1 MDPVPVLA
9 GRVAELRTVADAL
22 SGRGASALLIV
33 GEAGV
38 GKSRLVAAAA
48 AAVAEVGVV
57 SGWCLPSSGALP
69 LVAVIDVLRG
79 LTAVE
84 DGQLFKAVLAESPS
98 FVRGELARL
107 LPELD
112 EPQED
117 TEGPGG
123 WDDWRRQRLF
133 DALRQTLAASSQLRP
148 VAVVI
153 EDLHWADPSTL
164 DLIDYLLARGHGTGV
179 PLVLTYRAED
189 EDTDPAGGEWLT
201 RAVRNDR
208 VHRLD
213 LGALTRAE
221 TAEQI
226 DLLMGQQPTTSL
238 VEEIY
243 ARSEGNPFFTDQ
255 LVAALA
261 STDAPPTLPGGLR
274 GLLLDRIGHVEEA
287 QRQVL
292 AALAIAER
300 GLDEPALTRV
310 CGTPRDVVRD
320 SLRDLAARRL
330 LRRPDAAGRHSLRH
344 ALLGDVVADILLPS
358 ERAEMHR
365 RIARLLSGWNEPEL
379 AADIAEHYAGA
390 GLTAE
395 ELRWRVAAGQRADA
409 VYASAEAAR
418 HWLRAVRLSES
429 LSADDRVDGL
439 SLAQMYGAAV
449 DALAAAGSEETAHA
463 LSEEALD
470 RLGDTDDENAAEVLR
485 RAGQMRGISEPSRGL
500 ELLGRALAI
509 YDRRPP
515 SADQVRTL
523 RDMLDILAN
532 DGRQE
537 EAAAALARALHLAA
551 QAELRDFGLELGAI
565 GASHDLLAAGRSDE
579 ALQQIRDI
587 SRQLTP
593 DDDAELHLR
602 VAIMHTAILCDCG
615 LEHEVEAVAA
625 PALQI
630 AADRGMAHSYL
641 PALLR
646 GNSFESMVD
655 VGRVDAAARLIDPVS
670 QDEPG
675 VSARVDYEARAYLEM
690 LRGNIGDARRRW
702 TELHALAPQPLAWR
716 AGAFRWEA
724 ETSLWDGDADAAA
737 NESLALLSE
746 ILEATDGALTGNALL
761 PVAGGLLSAAV
772 RSCADLADQARAVRD
787 PEALHRA
794 EQQAAAVNTAYHEM
808 VPDPFAPG
816 PLRPLAP
823 GSAATWQAEWSRLRG
838 GSDSYLWGRAAAAW
852 DAMSHPHRAAY
863 AYYRQAEAL
872 LSRPGGKKP
881 GAALLRAAAE
891 RAAHH
896 VPLRRAIQ
904 GMAQH
909 AGVDLTR
916 RSESEVSRE
925 QAPSQPFGLT
935 DRELAVLQLLA
946 KGKTNSE
953 IGAALFISR
962 KTASV
967 HVTNI
972 LRKLEVASRVQAATV
987 AQRNGLLE
995 PSGTAPRS

>member
-1 MDPVPVLA
+1 
-9 GRVAELRTVADAL
+9 
-22 SGRGASALLIV
+22 
-33 GEAGV
+33 
-38 GKSRLVAAAA
+38 
-48 AAVAEVGVV
+48 
-57 SGWCLPSSGALP
+57 

-112 EPQED
+112 EPRED

-133 DALRQTLAASSQLRP
+133 DALRQTLAASSQFRP

-226 DLLMGQQPTTSL
+226 GLLMGRQPTTSL

-261 STDAPPTLPGGLR
+261 STDGPPTLPGGLR

-365 RIARLLSGWNEPEL
+365 RIARLLAGWNEPEL

-429 LSADDRVDGL
+429 LSAGDRVDGL
-439 SLAQMYGAAV
+439 SLAEMYGAAV

-470 RLGDTDDENAAEVLR
+470 RLGGTDDENAAEVLR

-523 RDMLDILAN
+523 RDMLDILVN
-532 DGRQE
+532 EGRPE

-565 GASHDLLAAGRSDE
+565 GAQNQLLAAGRSDE

-587 SRQLTP
+587 SGQLTP
-593 DDDAELHLR
+593 DDDAELQVR
-602 VAIMHTAILCDCG
+602 VAIMHSSIVFNCG

-630 AADRGMAHSYL
+630 AADRGMAHSVL
-641 PALLR
+641 TTILRWNLFEAL
-646 GNSFESMVD
+646 VD
-655 VGRVDAAARLIDPVS
+655 LGRIDAAARLIDPVS

-675 VSARVDYEARAYLEM
+675 VSARNNYQARAYLEM
-690 LRGNIGDARRRW
+690 LRGNHRRRTTPLDRAARSSARPTGLARVHCPVGGRDIALGWRCGRCRERIARLTERDPRSDGWSVDRQRAAPCCWRPSQRRRALVRRPGRPGAGRSRPRGATPRGATSGRGQYCLPRDGPRSVRARAAATARARKRGDVAGRVEPPAWRLRQLPVGSRGGGVGRHEPPPPSRLCLLPTSRGPAQPTGWQEAGRRVAAGSRRASRAPRTSEACDPGHGTARRRRPHS
-702 TELHALAPQPLAWR
+702 TIRNSDPAHG
-716 AGAFRWEA
+716 GAHPA
-724 ETSLWDGDADAAA
+724 
-737 NESLALLSE
+737 
-746 ILEATDGALTGNALL
+746 I
-761 PVAGGLLSAAV
+761 
-772 RSCADLADQARAVRD
+772 RS
-787 PEALHRA
+787 H
-794 EQQAAAVNTAYHEM
+794 
-808 VPDPFAPG
+808 
-816 PLRPLAP
+816 
-823 GSAATWQAEWSRLRG
+823 
-838 GSDSYLWGRAAAAW
+838 
-852 DAMSHPHRAAY
+852 
-863 AYYRQAEAL
+863 
-872 LSRPGGKKP
+872 
-881 GAALLRAAAE
+881 
-891 RAAHH
+891 
-896 VPLRRAIQ
+896 
-904 GMAQH
+904 
-909 AGVDLTR
+909 
-916 RSESEVSRE
+916 
-925 QAPSQPFGLT
+925 
-935 DRELAVLQLLA
+935 
-946 KGKTNSE
+946 
-953 IGAALFISR
+953 
-962 KTASV
+962 
-967 HVTNI
+967 
-972 LRKLEVASRVQAATV
+972 
-987 AQRNGLLE
+987 
-995 PSGTAPRS
+995 